1 MKKDVRIIVQNI
13 QRYDDYTDKIVTN
26 AIGNYSRSGSSH
38 SVLYRE
44 LCAGGHVVENR
55 LIINPEKA
63 NLYRTGSI
71 FTEMSFLNGEL
82 TESDYITADGDIN
95 IKVRTLLYQLKIY
108 DDRIRVELNYDLF
121 LNDKL
126 TSNNA
131 LIISIRDI
139 A

>member
-71 FTEMSFLNGEL
+71 FTEMSFINEASFHGIAANKIHL
-82 TESDYITADGDIN
+82 DYGFVVPKNEPSFA
-95 IKVRTLLYQLKIY
+95 Y
-108 DDRIRVELNYDLF
+108 LF
-121 LNDKL
+121 LSYHGL
-126 TSNNA
+126 GLS
-131 LIISIRDI
+131 
-139 A
+139 

>member
-71 FTEMSFLNGEL
+71 FTEMSFLNGYL
-82 TESDYITADGDIN
+82 
-95 IKVRTLLYQLKIY
+95 Q
-108 DDRIRVELNYDLF
+108 
-121 LNDKL
+121 
-126 TSNNA
+126 
-131 LIISIRDI
+131 LIIPQYFISNKSGIWSLSLI
-139 A
+139 VHSKG

>member
-55 LIINPEKA
+55 LIIHPEKA

-82 TESDYITADGDIN
+82 TESDIN

-121 LNDKL
+121 LNDKF

-131 LIISIRDI
+131 LIISIGDI

>member
-26 AIGNYSRSGSSH
+26 AIGHYSRSGSSH

-63 NLYRTGSI
+63 KLYRIGSI
-71 FTEMSFLNGEL
+71 LLKCLSEWGING
-82 TESDYITADGDIN
+82 IG
-95 IKVRTLLYQLKIY
+95 LYHPLMEI
-108 DDRIRVELNYDLF
+108 
-121 LNDKL
+121 
-126 TSNNA
+126 
-131 LIISIRDI
+131 LI
-139 A
+139 

>member
-55 LIINPEKA
+55 LIINSEK
-63 NLYRTGSI
+63 LIYIVQGR
-71 FTEMSFLNGEL
+71 FL
-82 TESDYITADGDIN
+82 
-95 IKVRTLLYQLKIY
+95 LKC
-108 DDRIRVELNYDLF
+108 L
-121 LNDKL
+121 
-126 TSNNA
+126 S
-131 LIISIRDI
+131 
-139 A
+139 

>member
-26 AIGNYSRSGSSH
+26 ALGNYSRSGSSH

-108 DDRIRVELNYDLF
+108 DDRIRVEL
-121 LNDKL
+121 
-126 TSNNA
+126 
-131 LIISIRDI
+131 
-139 A
+139 

>member
-1 MKKDVRIIVQNI
+1 MCR
-13 QRYDDYTDKIVTN
+13 RT
-26 AIGNYSRSGSSH
+26 
-38 SVLYRE
+38 
-44 LCAGGHVVENR
+44 VVENQ
-55 LIINPEKA
+55 LIIHPEKA

-95 IKVRTLLYQLKIY
+95 INIKVRTLLYQLKIY

-121 LNDKL
+121 LNDKF